1 MSNIRLANSIF
12 VNQLGKQ
19 GRSGER
25 AASNTQVGSSN
36 CWFTSFPVVLNLS
49 YYYTGAVTARQDLC
63 SFICVIETV
72 SMRVGHGAPQ
82 SGAALVRRTS
92 VFASGENLGAG
103 AALLTPSIINHLRR
117 PKRRTRLSVS
127 FFLEHR
133 NTIDATAF
141 THSQASSILFFYSMG
156 DGSPL

>member
-103 AALLTPSIINHLRR
+103 AALPTPSIKITYGYQIKGHDFRRVLLFGDPAGTRTPDLRL
-117 PKRRTRLSVS
+117 KRALLYQLS
-127 FFLEHR
+127 
-133 NTIDATAF
+133 
-141 THSQASSILFFYSMG
+141 Y
-156 DGSPL
+156 